1 MIGLASLRPTE
12 LSVIGRF
19 NCTSRFTWSKFYLKN
34 LHSSVIE
41 KDPNPTVI
49 CYEHSELFSFGF
61 WIPRSGFR
69 ITCQW
74 NLDSEFL
81 KRNSWFHNPGFRN
94 STSGKKFPG
103 FRNVDYR
110 TWDETISFLE
120 SNFTYI
126 GYSTEAK
133 RLWKYRL
140 VGYGD
145 RSTHRFINCTE
156 TKINILHVE
165 FYVWWRYYS
174 SDFEGN
180 RASLQRKPPV
190 HKG

>member
-1 MIGLASLRPTE
+1 MFI
-12 LSVIGRF
+12 
-19 NCTSRFTWSKFYLKN
+19 
-34 LHSSVIE
+34 HSVIE
-41 KDPNPTVI
+41 KDPNPTII
-49 CYEHSELFSFGF
+49 CDELYELFSFGF
-61 WIPRSGFR
+61 WIPRCRFR

-74 NLDSEFL
+74 NLDSGFL
-81 KRNSWFHNPGFRN
+81 ELNSWFQNPRFPN
-94 STSGKKFPG
+94 STRKEFPG
-103 FRNVDYR
+103 FRKADYR
-110 TWDETISFLE
+110 TWDETISFLQ

-140 VGYGD
+140 VCYGD

-165 FYVWWRYYS
+165 FYVWWRHYS

-180 RASLQRKPPV
+180 WASLQRKPPV
-190 HKG
+190 QKG